1 MESAAIEENQV
12 AVEHSFSIGVVYN
25 GVEKHEEVTRDE
37 RIKAVL
43 DRAIQLFHVTQQP
56 HVLAMFIED
65 GRELDDASTI
75 GQNSIT
81 KKSVLYLRQSKVK
94 GGAVGC

>member
-1 MESAAIEENQV
+1 METQAAAETRDEG
-12 AVEHSFSIGVVYN
+12 HPFPIGIIYN
-25 GVEKHEEVTRDE
+25 GDEKREPVTPNE

-56 HVLAMFIED
+56 HMLSLFNEEGD
-65 GRELDDASTI
+65 ELNDSTTVAE
-75 GQNSIT
+75 NSIT

-94 GGAVGC
+94 GGSSGC